1 MIIIVNNI
9 IEVATIL
16 IVFMNASS
24 VGVTARKMSKKSAN
38 ENITIL
44 DICTF
49 ESVEFVMSYK
59 NLELFVVEDV
69 MLFLSSMMVDCFVMG
84 VSLTVI
90 VAPVAPVIRSTL

>member
-1 MIIIVNNI
+1 
-9 IEVATIL
+9 
-16 IVFMNASS
+16 MNASS

-59 NLELFVVEDV
+59 NLELFVVEDGLL
-69 MLFLSSMMVDCFVMG
+69 LFLSSMMVDCFVMG
-84 VSLTVI
+84 VSFTVI

>member
-69 MLFLSSMMVDCFVMG
+69 LLFLSSMMVDCFVMG